1 MTLKP
6 ILKSGNILLG
16 IDLKMAPKIK
26 NKQNKLDL
34 DSFDN
39 QKIKTELAEIA
50 EEGCENGEELEKIKT
65 LDDSVKL
72 YLKAIGRI
80 PLLTANEE
88 IQVARQI
95 ASNDPIVS
103 KKAANRLIQ
112 ANLRLVVAIA
122 KRYSNYSIPLLD
134 LVQEGNTGLMRAAYK
149 FDSELGYRFST
160 YATWWIK
167 QAVVRSISEKERSIR
182 IPSHALEQINKLK
195 KVVNE
200 FTKENGRAPTEAELA
215 KSLDFS
221 TQEVNLWKE
230 VDSDTLSLEA
240 PINKDNAD
248 GNLGDI
254 ISDLEE
260 KTPEYELQQ
269 KALKQDLSKLL
280 TQLEDEEKQVLE
292 LRFGFNAEERF
303 HSIEEVSEICKTSRD
318 KVRKIEFKALRKLK
332 NIMGQ
337 ALKDYLSA

>member
-1 MTLKP
+1 MG
-6 ILKSGNILLG
+6 IGNIVLR

-39 QKIKTELAEIA
+39 QKIKIELAEIS
-50 EEGCENGEELEKIKT
+50 EEEYESDEVLEKSKT
-65 LDDSVKL
+65 LDDSVQL

-80 PLLTANEE
+80 PLLSAEEE
-88 IQVARQI
+88 IRVAREI
-95 ASNDPIVS
+95 ISEDKNTS
-103 KKAANRLIQ
+103 KKAANKLIQ

-122 KRYSNYSIPLLD
+122 KRYSNQSIPLLD
-134 LVQEGNTGLMRAAYK
+134 LVQEGNTGLMKAAYK

-167 QAVVRSISEKERSIR
+167 QAITRSLSEKEKSIR

-200 FTKENGRAPTEAELA
+200 FTKNHGRAPTEAELA

-221 TQEVNLWKE
+221 TQDVNLWKE
-230 VDSDTLSLEA
+230 MENDTLSLEA
-240 PINKDNAD
+240 PLNKDSAD
-248 GNLGDI
+248 GNLSDI

-260 KTPEYELQQ
+260 KSPEFEIQQ
-269 KALKQDLSKLL
+269 KALKQDLAKFLKELDS
-280 TQLEDEEKQVLE
+280 EEKQILE

-303 HSIEEVSEICKTSRD
+303 HSIEEVSEICKISRD

-332 NIMGQ
+332 NLMGQ
-337 ALKDYLSA
+337 ALKDYLI